1 MEGGLPQPPL
11 GQSRQDTT
19 SHRSPI
25 PNAHNHIPAFF
36 PRQPCN
42 SGVMPGNEGGNAFE
56 YRKVK
61 QHATHSGETGSG
73 SIPFPIAFSSSI
85 RIPIAIWILGNSR
98 GHGACGGIPLFQYRC
113 HAAAFVKAPDA
124 VCVPIECFM
133 YDSTLFGAFLAFFSP
148 IIYYPCVYCS
158 FHRRCCALFS
168 IGGVFGRIPFG
179 WMAVPSLDCARGA
192 LSPIFRLDVEGAGS
206 GGRNDAETSAH
217 NGCRGACSR
226 RVTRTP
232 ETASWF
238 DAAAGRRVRP
248 GAPHKSRYKGRHSA
262 YMVGPVGFEPTTNGL

>member
-1 MEGGLPQPPL
+1 MFPLHHRATASPSAAAVRAFHRARRAPSPGAQLLSGKARAFAACRRTTGETVAQVEGGLPQPPL

-25 PNAHNHIPAFF
+25 PNADNHIPAFF

-85 RIPIAIWILGNSR
+85 RIPIAIWMLGNSKGR
-98 GHGACGGIPLFQYRC
+98 GACGGIPLFQYRC
-113 HAAAFVKAPDA
+113 HAAAFVEAPDA

-133 YDSTLFGAFLAFFSP
+133 YDSTFFCTFFALLSTILAYIVLFIVAAARSFRLGGYLGESP
-148 IIYYPCVYCS
+148 LDGW
-158 FHRRCCALFS
+158 LFRLW
-168 IGGVFGRIPFG
+168 I
-179 WMAVPSLDCARGA
+179 ARG
-192 LSPIFRLDVEGAGS
+192 
-206 GGRNDAETSAH
+206 GR
-217 NGCRGACSR
+217 
-226 RVTRTP
+226 
-232 ETASWF
+232 
-238 DAAAGRRVRP
+238 
-248 GAPHKSRYKGRHSA
+248 
-262 YMVGPVGFEPTTNGL
+262 